1 MDWWSK
7 HCFALSF
14 CGMTEK
20 CFMGSVVTSEEAAV
34 GLSRNNLFDVWTLDY
49 IEYYCGYYFDLFI
62 AESQVMFLI
71 VQQ

>member
-1 MDWWSK
+1 
-7 HCFALSF
+7 
-14 CGMTEK
+14 
-20 CFMGSVVTSEEAAV
+20 MGSVVTSEEAAV